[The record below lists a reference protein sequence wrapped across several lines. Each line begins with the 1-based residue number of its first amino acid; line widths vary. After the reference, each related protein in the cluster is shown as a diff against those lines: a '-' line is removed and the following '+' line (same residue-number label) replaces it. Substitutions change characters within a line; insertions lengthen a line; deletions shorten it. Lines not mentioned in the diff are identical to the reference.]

1 MAAMHEQTFECGGQF
16 LSIEGWQAKGF
27 DAEAIKTNT
36 EANDKDW
43 HPALGKTVYRVR
55 LISKGERAE
64 EAPLP
69 VGTLVRCLF
78 GCAEGRT
85 MSYFAE
91 GRIGRVIST
100 DGHGN
105 YVIELPATCPY
116 SQTGH
121 APLKRNPLA
130 MLEQNEELR
139 QDERHPQSS
148 AGRLQHGA
156 GARAEMEHGSS

>member
-16 LSIEGWQAKGF
+16 LSLEAWQANGF
-27 DAEAIKTNT
+27 DAEAIITNT

-43 HPALGKTVYRVR
+43 HPALGETVYRVR

-64 EAPLP
+64 DNSLP

-78 GCAEGRT
+78 GC
-85 MSYFAE
+85 AE

-105 YVIELPATCPY
+105 YVIELPATWPF

-121 APLKRNPLA
+121 APLKRDQLS
-130 MLEQNEELR
+130 MLK
-139 QDERHPQSS
+139 H
-148 AGRLQHGA
+148 
-156 GARAEMEHGSS
+156 

>member
-1 MAAMHEQTFECGGQF
+1 MAAMHEQTFECRGQF
-16 LSIEGWQAKGF
+16 LSIEEWQAKGF

-78 GCAEGRT
+78 GCAEGR
-85 MSYFAE
+85 
-91 GRIGRVIST
+91 IGRVIST

-105 YVIELPATCPY
+105 YVIEPADLLWPFL
-116 SQTGH
+116 QTGH
-121 APLKRNPLA
+121 ASLTRNQLA

-139 QDERHPQSS
+139 
-148 AGRLQHGA
+148 LQHGA
-156 GARAEMEHGSS
+156 GARAAEMEHGSS

>member
-16 LSIEGWQAKGF
+16 LSIEEWQAKGF

-105 YVIELPATCPY
+105 YVIELADVTWPFLH
-116 SQTGH
+116 TGH
-121 APLKRNPLA
+121 VPLKRNQLA
-130 MLEQNEELR
+130 MLDQNENLSQELLEQNEEL
-139 QDERHPQSS
+139 
-148 AGRLQHGA
+148 RLQHGA

>member
-16 LSIEGWQAKGF
+16 LSIEEWQAKGF

-78 GCAEGRT
+78 GCAEGR
-85 MSYFAE
+85 
-91 GRIGRVIST
+91 IGRVIST

-105 YVIELPATCPY
+105 YVIELADVTWPFL
-116 SQTGH
+116 QTGH
-121 APLKRNPLA
+121 APLKRNQLA

>member
-1 MAAMHEQTFECGGQF
+1 MAAMHEQTFECRGQF
-16 LSIEGWQAKGF
+16 LSIEEWQAKGF

-105 YVIELPATCPY
+105 YVIELADVTWPFLH
-116 SQTGH
+116 TGH
-121 APLKRNPLA
+121 VPFKRNQLA
-130 MLEQNEELR
+130 MLDQNENLSQELMEQNEELT
-139 QDERHPQSS
+139 
-148 AGRLQHGA
+148 LQHGA